1 METED
6 RMGDEERKETPKV
19 TGRPPPIIVA
29 TNTNLI
35 KAQREIKTKLKGD
48 FTIRNTR
55 NGFRITTKNMEDY
68 LTLKNH
74 LDQDQTHYYTFHT
87 KAEKPIKAVIR
98 HLPGETPAEDI
109 ANELLALG
117 YKVHNVR
124 QMSTTRQQP
133 EGDRQTQALPLFLIT
148 WRGTRSHNKF

>member
-1 METED
+1 MEY
-6 RMGDEERKETPKV
+6 
-19 TGRPPPIIVA
+19 
-29 TNTNLI
+29 
-35 KAQREIKTKLKGD
+35 
-48 FTIRNTR
+48 
-55 NGFRITTKNMEDY
+55 Y

-87 KAEKPIKAVIR
+87 KAEKPIKAVTH
-98 HLPGETPAEDI
+98 HLPGETPAEDVT
-109 ANELLALG
+109 NELLALG
-117 YKVHNVR
+117 CKVHNVR